1 MVKHPDKGNFESS
14 KAELTKELYNKWAA
28 NSTVM
33 KNVISQ
39 VLKDQK
45 VKITDK
51 DLQSALDQYKGST
64 MSAAN

>member
-1 MVKHPDKGNFESS
+1 MGCK
-14 KAELTKELYNKWAA
+14 LYCDE
-28 NSTVM
+28 